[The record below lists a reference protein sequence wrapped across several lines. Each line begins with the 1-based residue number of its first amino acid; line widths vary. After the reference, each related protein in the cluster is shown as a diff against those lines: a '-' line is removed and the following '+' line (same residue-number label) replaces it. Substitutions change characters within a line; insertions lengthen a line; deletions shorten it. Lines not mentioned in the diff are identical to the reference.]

1 MRASFSAFALLL
13 AACAPPAPSATVP
26 DIAVQDVAAG
36 SWRATLDAAGGY
48 AATSYGPSERN
59 DLFRVF
65 CSLPVGRVTLQS
77 AHTLPH
83 DQETTMTIHT
93 AARAIA
99 LPARSENLPDGA
111 LVFAQLDGVDPRLTA
126 LSQAQQ
132 RFTIEVEGV
141 SLVIPWH
148 DSIAQTLRAC
158 G

>member
-1 MRASFSAFALLL
+1 MRAACTTLALLL
-13 AACAPPAPSATVP
+13 AACAPAAPTATV
-26 DIAVQDVAAG
+26 QSVAAG
-36 SWRATLDAAGGY
+36 SWRVTMDAAGDY
-48 AATSYGPSERN
+48 AATSYGPSERD

-65 CSLPVGRVTLQS
+65 CSLPTGRVTVQS
-77 AHTLPH
+77 AHALPH

-111 LVFAQLDGVDPRLTA
+111 LVFAQIEGADPRLAA
-126 LSQAQQ
+126 LSQSQE
-132 RFTIEVEGV
+132 RFTVEVEGAA
-141 SLVIPWH
+141 LVVPWH